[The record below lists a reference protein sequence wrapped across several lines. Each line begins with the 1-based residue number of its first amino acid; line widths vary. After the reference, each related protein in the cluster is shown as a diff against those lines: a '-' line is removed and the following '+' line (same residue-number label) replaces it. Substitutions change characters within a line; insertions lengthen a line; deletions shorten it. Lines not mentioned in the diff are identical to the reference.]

1 LQRKI
6 NTLTSGRTHIKKV
19 QIQPTY
25 SNNLLQKT
33 DMISGA
39 VDRSFKGGKKKNFE
53 YRKLTAHREIY
64 VQLLSK

>member
-1 LQRKI
+1 
-6 NTLTSGRTHIKKV
+6 V